1 MKTIIKLFVLLG
13 VIACAYSCYDDTK
26 IWEELQSQNQRIAAL
41 EDLCSEL
48 NDNMQSLQTIV
59 KALQEGD
66 YVTGVT
72 PISEDGRNIGYVIS
86 FDKNEDIQIY
96 HGAAGTD
103 GKDGADGSDGKDG
116 ADGND
121 GATPI
126 VGVKADEDGIYY
138 WTLNGEWLLDD
149 TGSKIKAVGTDGKN
163 GTDGVDGEKGTDG
176 VTPQLK
182 IEDGYWYISYENG
195 SDNSWKQLGCAVG
208 EDGKDAREFFKS
220 VNDTKDAVELELA
233 DGTLITL
240 PKLAPFRIELD
251 VDGDVKFSL
260 GQTYNIAYTVYGA
273 DADAAV
279 SVITSDGF
287 KAQVIPDVSDSLKGE
302 IRITIPKAYVER
314 SSIVVMLSDGYGRV
328 YMKALNFVYEG
339 SVDVTQPIFIV
350 TSAEAVN
357 VPAEGGDIEI
367 PVQTNMNYMIET
379 DDASQ
384 DWLTPAV
391 ATRTALRDEV
401 ITLSAAANEGA
412 RRYGFVYVMDIADR
426 SLIQTICIMQEAG
439 ETAAVAGVKFADAIF
454 EEYVVSR
461 YDVDVDGVL
470 SFEEA
475 TKILSLDL
483 SSMKITDLSGIE
495 HMINLEVLEC
505 DGNKFTSLDLKSN
518 AKLRI
523 LKCNS
528 NSQLDTINLSGNVNL
543 ESLTCSSTKIRVL
556 DLRAATNLKYLHYTS
571 ASALQK
577 VRFRDASALEIME
590 IASASALKNLDLSTC
605 TSLRELELPSCGL
618 TVLDLS
624 ACRNLI
630 ILDCG
635 GNNIEMLDL
644 SRCTRITSLDCVCR
658 SLSQL
663 NMGDNPYVT
672 SVTLSDPLTLKVI
685 GSKLKSISCGGDST
699 GSSAIQSIDFSG
711 CPNLESVSIVNV
723 QGDLDLSNL
732 PHLKTVSVR
741 TANISSLILDGSENI
756 ESLYFSRWN
765 SQYHTTNISVRN
777 WGPLDLPKL
786 KTFYIETTEES
797 IPAVLDLSRCVS
809 LENLKVYQ
817 TTYSI
822 EPEGMLQKLILHNSV
837 ELDDTSTYP
846 SSAVVEYL

>member
-1 MKTIIKLFVLLG
+1 MKTILLKLFILLG
-13 VIACAYSCYDDTK
+13 VMACVNSCYDDTK
-26 IWEELQSQNQRIAAL
+26 LWEELQSQNQRIAAL
-41 EDLCSEL
+41 EDLCGKL
-48 NDNMQSLQTIV
+48 NDDVQSLQAIV
-59 KALQEGD
+59 KALQEND

-72 PISEDGRNIGYVIS
+72 PIMEDGKLLGYVIS
-86 FDKNEDIQIY
+86 FDKNDDIKIY
-96 HGAAGTD
+96 HGLTGEDGED
-103 GKDGADGSDGKDG
+103 GKAGEDGK
-116 ADGND
+116 
-121 GATPI
+121 TPI
-126 VGVKADEDGIYY
+126 IGVRADENGLYY
-138 WTLNGEWLLDD
+138 WTLDGEWLLDD
-149 TGSKIKAVGTDGKN
+149 SGSKIKAVGTDGAN
-163 GTDGVDGEKGTDG
+163 GTHGANGTDG

-182 IEDGYWYISYENG
+182 IEEGYWYISYENG
-195 SDNSWKQLGCAVG
+195 VEGSWKQLGCAVG
-208 EDGKDAREFFKS
+208 EDGKDAREFFKN
-220 VNDTKDAVELELA
+220 VTDTKDAVELELA

-240 PKLAPFRIELD
+240 PKLAPFRFDLEI
-251 VDGDVKFSL
+251 DGDVRFSL
-260 GQTYNIAYTVYGA
+260 GQTYNVAYTIYGA
-273 DADAAV
+273 DADATL

-287 KAQVIPDVSDSLKGE
+287 KAQVLPDAADKSKGA
-302 IRITIPKAYVER
+302 IRVTVPRAYVER
-314 SSIVVMLSDGYGRV
+314 STIVVMLSDGYGRV
-328 YMKALNFVYEG
+328 YMKDLNFVYEG
-339 SVDVTQPIFIV
+339 SVDITQPIFIV

-379 DDASQ
+379 DDASR

-454 EEYVVSR
+454 EGYVVSR

-483 SSMKITDLSGIE
+483 SSMNITDLSGIE

-543 ESLTCSSTKIRVL
+543 ESLTCSGTKIRVL

-672 SVTLSDPLTLKVI
+672 SVTLSNPLTLKVI

-699 GSSAIQSIDFSG
+699 GNSAIQSIDFSG
-711 CPNLESVSIVNV
+711 CPNLVSVSIVNV

-765 SQYHTTNISVRN
+765 SQYHKTNMSVRN

-786 KTFYIETTEES
+786 RSFYLETTEGS
-797 IPAVLDLSRCVS
+797 IPVVLDLSRCPS
-809 LENLKVYQ
+809 LEHLEVYMS
-817 TTYSI
+817 TYSI
-822 EPEGMLQKLILHNSV
+822 SPEDMLKTLILHNSV

-846 SSAVVEYL
+846 STATVEYL